1 MKASFVDLRKKSA
14 EIIRAIER
22 NERITL
28 YYRGR
33 PKAVIVPIGGE
44 AEKPTI
50 NAEDHPA
57 FGMWADRDDMK
68 DVAGYV
74 RNLRKRRYSA
84 LRH

>member
-14 EIIRAIER
+14 EIIRALER
-22 NERITL
+22 NEKITL

-33 PKAVIVPIGGE
+33 PKAIMLPIGRE
-44 AEKPTI
+44 HRRPVAKAQDDPT
-50 NAEDHPA
+50 

-74 RNLRKRRYSA
+74 RKLRKGRYSA
-84 LRH
+84 L

>member
-14 EIIRAIER
+14 QIIRALDR
-22 NERITL
+22 NEKITV

-33 PKAVIVPIGGE
+33 PKAVMLPISTE
-44 AEKPTI
+44 VEKPAI
-50 NAEDHPA
+50 KAEDHPA

-74 RNLRKRRYSA
+74 RRLRKGRYDA